1 MNEAMMRAALGLTER
16 STPRKR
22 ATVENP
28 NASKGIL
35 VTLSVRGKHG
45 GLPKPFEFLSKSI
58 SRLAAE
64 VDAKKAA
71 RAKGWTVWAVLEVAQ
86 A

>member
-16 STPRKR
+16 SEPRKR
-22 ATVENP
+22 AKVENP
-28 NASKGIL
+28 HTSKGIL

-45 GLPKPFEFLSKSI
+45 GHPKPFEFLSRSI

-64 VDAKKAA
+64 IDAKKAA
-71 RAKGWTVWAVLEVAQ
+71 RAKGWTVWAVLDVAQ